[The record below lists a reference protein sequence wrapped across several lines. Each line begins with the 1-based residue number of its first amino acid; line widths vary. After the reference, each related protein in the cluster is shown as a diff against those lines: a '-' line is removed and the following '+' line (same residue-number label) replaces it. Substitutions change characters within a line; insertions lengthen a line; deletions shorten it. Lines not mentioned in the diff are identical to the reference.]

1 MLSKKTLLFIMTVL
15 NQKMNNARTIMMQ
28 TIDSGA
34 PIKDLENCITEYRS
48 SRSASLEFAEWM
60 QNQHEGDGDA

>member
-1 MLSKKTLLFIMTVL
+1 MLSKKTLSFITIVL